1 MACMLVEDA
10 EAAVRHQQQ
19 YARHVSTSGLPNR
32 VPNIMGQEIRVVI
45 TESLSD
51 YISSD
56 DGEDR
61 EYEHDEEVE
70 QG

>member
-1 MACMLVEDA
+1 
-10 EAAVRHQQQ
+10 
-19 YARHVSTSGLPNR
+19 
-32 VPNIMGQEIRVVI
+32 MGQEIRVVI